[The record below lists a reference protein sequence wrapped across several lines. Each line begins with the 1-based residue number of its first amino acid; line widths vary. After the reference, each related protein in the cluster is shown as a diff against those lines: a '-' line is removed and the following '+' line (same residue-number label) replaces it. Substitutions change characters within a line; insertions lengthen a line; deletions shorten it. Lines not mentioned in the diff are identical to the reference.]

1 MFDSIQCLL
10 TITAAINGHCSRPPA
25 VTLKD
30 YSGTVQEEEIF
41 FFFFKK
47 KKKKDLYDSFW
58 RIKDFYTCAAVLL
71 LPLM

>member
-41 FFFFKK
+41 FFFFFKK
-47 KKKKDLYDSFW
+47 KKKKIYMILSGGLKIFTLVPRCFCY
-58 RIKDFYTCAAVLL
+58 L
-71 LPLM
+71 